1 MRKPDA
7 ERAIEKMQGFPIGGS
22 RIRLSWG
29 RSQCTH
35 RCQGCCRA
43 HSHNLIDKA
52 AQAAAQAA
60 QAAAFQAQYQTQVQ
74 QSNVVPGLPASQ
86 NQQSQSQQQ
95 QQQQPQQPL
104 TAEQALQLLEKFG
117 LTNLLASGSSAAGSG
132 MENVSNERQ
141 IAAALLNDVDGD
153 RIAAFHAFAPPVFG
167 PRQSTNS
174 SSASTSF
181 SPFSPDPNYLGER
194 AGNDASVAQGQ
205 PHSQT
210 PKPYS
215 PWNPNQDEKVTGA
228 NGKVS
233 PTSTQTARPSSVTQ
247 RFPSFL
253 GDAPP
258 SATFQPTTRTSSRQE
273 APIARPEAT
282 RRDSRK
288 EDFISPAQD
297 QDTIR
302 DLNGTLTSLA
312 LDDHKNGHSQTAAH

>member
-1 MRKPDA
+1 MYA
-7 ERAIEKMQGFPIGGS
+7 S
-22 RIRLSWG
+22 LSG
-29 RSQCTH
+29 VLS
-35 RCQGCCRA
+35 
-43 HSHNLIDKA
+43 SHTDRPIDKA

-60 QAAAFQAQYQTQVQ
+60 QAAAFQAQYQVQ
-74 QSNVVPGLPASQ
+74 LQQAAVVPGPPASQ
-86 NQQSQSQQQ
+86 NQQSQQP
-95 QQQQPQQPL
+95 QPQQPL

-153 RIAAFHAFAPPVFG
+153 RIASFHAFTPPIFG

-174 SSASTSF
+174 SSASSSF

-194 AGNDASVAQGQ
+194 AGNDVSVVQG
-205 PHSQT
+205 HSQT
-210 PKPYS
+210 PKAYS
-215 PWNPNQDEKVTGA
+215 PWNPNEDEKVTGA

-233 PTSTQTARPSSVTQ
+233 PTSAQAARPSSVTQ

-253 GDAPP
+253 GDTPT
-258 SATFQPTTRTSSRQE
+258 SATFQPTRTSSRQE

-288 EDFISPAQD
+288 EEYTSPAQN
-297 QDTIR
+297 QDSIR
-302 DLNGTLTSLA
+302 DLNGTLASLA
-312 LDDHKNGHSQTAAH
+312 LDDHENGHSQTAAH